1 MYYDKQIEI
10 LNSLIEINSDRIE
23 GYNTATAN
31 VKDLDLKLLFSQF
44 MQTSENCKN
53 ELVEMI
59 LELRGTAI
67 IDTDT
72 MAMIHRAWMDFKA
85 MINDGDRIS
94 ILQSCEYGEEVTVTV
109 YKNVFIKEAGA
120 LSDSILSKLKAQHLL
135 LHADHEKVKECIA
148 LLNT

>member
-1 MYYDKQIEI
+1 
-10 LNSLIEINSDRIE
+10 
-23 GYNTATAN
+23 
-31 VKDLDLKLLFSQF
+31 
-44 MQTSENCKN
+44 
-53 ELVEMI
+53 MI

-148 LLNT
+148 LLDT